1 MSCSSLALLVPKVKR
16 ALQFIASEYEDTFV
30 LDILIDVF
38 PQVMIDV
45 NKNITVDESG
55 NLSIPIED
63 DIASLLVLKASS
75 AILYDKA
82 SQLSAQAVKI
92 KSGQQSIDISNTASR
107 VRDII
112 RERKS
117 DYEAA
122 LKRYFLKNKG
132 SANSLVLERFRKYDL
147 N

>member
-16 ALQFIASEYEDTFV
+16 ALRFISSEYEDTFI

-55 NLSIPIED
+55 NLSSSIED

-117 DYEAA
+117 DYEAS
-122 LKRYFLKNKG
+122 LKRYLLKNKG

>member
-1 MSCSSLALLVPKVKR
+1 MSCSSLAVLVPKVKR
-16 ALQFIASEYEDTFV
+16 ALQFISSEYEDTFV

-55 NLSIPIED
+55 NLSTPIED

-82 SQLSAQAVKI
+82 SELSAQAVKI

-122 LKRYFLKNKG
+122 LKRYLLKNKG
-132 SANSLVLERFRKYDL
+132 SVKSLVLERFRKYDL

>member
-1 MSCSSLALLVPKVKR
+1 MSYSSLVPLVPKVKR
-16 ALQFIASEYEDTFV
+16 ALRFISSEYEDTFV

-45 NKNITVDESG
+45 GKSITVDENG
-55 NLSIPIED
+55 NLSSSIDD
-63 DIASLLVLKASS
+63 DIAALLVLKASS
-75 AILYDKA
+75 IVLYDKA

-117 DYEAA
+117 DYEAV
-122 LKRYFLKNKG
+122 LKRYLLKNKG
-132 SANSLVLERFRKYDL
+132 RANSLVLERFRKYDL
-147 N
+147 S